1 MIGVA
6 ERSDPDDEV
15 KSAAVSI
22 ARVMKGGALEWMQE
36 PLIELASWNRTMVIG
51 VAERSDPDDE
61 VKSAAVSIARVM
73 KGGALEWMQE
83 PLIEL
88 ASWNRTITKQ
98 LEAEAR
104 AAKKK

>member
-1 MIGVA
+1 MIGF
-6 ERSDPDDEV
+6 
-15 KSAAVSI
+15 
-22 ARVMKGGALEWMQE
+22 
-36 PLIELASWNRTMVIG
+36 
-51 VAERSDPDDE
+51 AERSDPDDE

-98 LEAEAR
+98 LETEAKANKR
-104 AAKKK
+104 K

>member
-1 MIGVA
+1 MIGF
-6 ERSDPDDEV
+6 
-15 KSAAVSI
+15 
-22 ARVMKGGALEWMQE
+22 
-36 PLIELASWNRTMVIG
+36 
-51 VAERSDPDDE
+51 AERSDPDDE

-98 LEAEAR
+98 LEAEAK
-104 AAKKK
+104 ANKGK

>member
-1 MIGVA
+1 MIGFA

-15 KSAAVSI
+15 KS
-22 ARVMKGGALEWMQE
+22 
-36 PLIELASWNRTMVIG
+36 T
-51 VAERSDPDDE
+51 
-61 VKSAAVSIARVM
+61 AVSIARVM

-98 LEAEAR
+98 PEAEAK
-104 AAKKK
+104 AKKRK